1 MCLAMSVS
9 VGSGSLLYL
18 LLVPSL
24 NVSVNIRNA
33 IGWILRSVF
42 RSSPAKFKI
51 HGGNGFLERLSHATP
66 LISDALGATVLRLGF
81 SYQKQNSGNFSGR
94 VLIVVHHQFSQMRD
108 KNNCPAFPRNSRR
121 LEKLDRLRS
130 YCHHFMIE
138 RGRTATALYQ
148 IGDNNLSITP
158 KRI

>member
-18 LLVPSL
+18 LLLPSL

-42 RSSPAKFKI
+42 RSASAKFKI

-66 LISDALGATVLRLGF
+66 LISDALGATVRVGVLH
-81 SYQKQNSGNFSGR
+81 QNRILTEIS
-94 VLIVVHHQFSQMRD
+94 VVVF
-108 KNNCPAFPRNSRR
+108 
-121 LEKLDRLRS
+121 
-130 YCHHFMIE
+130 
-138 RGRTATALYQ
+138 
-148 IGDNNLSITP
+148 
-158 KRI
+158 